1 MGQKSSG
8 VIISARGYYGSV
20 RRMIPDREQLH
31 TIDGLLVAL
40 QEEGFVNRTR
50 MKVEEDDAGE
60 PVKRQMIQ
68 LLVCSQGTA

>member
-1 MGQKSSG
+1 
-8 VIISARGYYGSV
+8 
-20 RRMIPDREQLH
+20 MIPDREQLH

>member
-1 MGQKSSG
+1 LGQKSSG

-31 TIDGLLVAL
+31 T
-40 QEEGFVNRTR
+40 NRR
-50 MKVEEDDAGE
+50 ASCSVEEDDAGE

-68 LLVCSQGTA
+68 LLVCSHGTA